1 MPLKASDA
9 MRGSPSPW
17 KVLAIMPRQ
26 ARDRDRRLKVSVKDS
41 SEDTDIVGGALRVG
55 GPRGVEVEE
64 IRMRVET
71 RLRSHEFETKIIAE
85 RLN

>member
-9 MRGSPSPW
+9 IRGSPSPW

-41 SEDTDIVGGALRVG
+41 SEETDIVGGALRV
-55 GPRGVEVEE
+55 RG
-64 IRMRVET
+64 
-71 RLRSHEFETKIIAE
+71 
-85 RLN
+85 